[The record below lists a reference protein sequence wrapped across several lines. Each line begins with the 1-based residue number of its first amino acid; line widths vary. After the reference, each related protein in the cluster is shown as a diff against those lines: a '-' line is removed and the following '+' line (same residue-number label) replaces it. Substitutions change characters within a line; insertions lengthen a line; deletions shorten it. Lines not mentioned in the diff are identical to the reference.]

1 MEIIKA
7 KKFLVRSLFDGER
20 TCQLM
25 LVDLTGPTL
34 SVTPF
39 EIETPATIF
48 LDKRV
53 VLFACRQIDI
63 PDFDCRLQS
72 LSAGNFSEAAF
83 SAFLALPDITP
94 SEEVV
99 VIAY

>member
-48 LDKRV
+48 LDQRV
-53 VLFACRQIDI
+53 VLFACQLTDI
-63 PDFDCRLQS
+63 PNFESRLQS
-72 LSAGNFSEAAF
+72 LASGNFLEAALRAF
-83 SAFLALPDITP
+83 VASSATP

-99 VIAY
+99 AIAY